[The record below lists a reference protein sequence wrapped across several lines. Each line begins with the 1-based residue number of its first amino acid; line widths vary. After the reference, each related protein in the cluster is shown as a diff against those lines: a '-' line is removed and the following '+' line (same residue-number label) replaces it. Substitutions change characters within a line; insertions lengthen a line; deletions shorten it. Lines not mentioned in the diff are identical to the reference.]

1 MQARRCA
8 SASILRATARPSS
21 ATSARLGL
29 RASCPSDG
37 MHAIVRP
44 QSRLAEVQNPAYER
58 CCLSHAGQNEM
69 RPENSEVAPA
79 RRAVGFVFGSAL
91 LGFGGWG
98 LYRHLVYADEF
109 SVSFTLLAFLLMGW
123 GAMLLPT
130 ETGRK
135 SAVMRDCAPDR
146 RSVRPANLSGAIG
159 RDRTPAPRDKPLR
172 RAQEGRGRSKSFGLP
187 LHLCTSR
194 EDGPEV

>member
-1 MQARRCA
+1 
-8 SASILRATARPSS
+8 
-21 ATSARLGL
+21 
-29 RASCPSDG
+29 
-37 MHAIVRP
+37 
-44 QSRLAEVQNPAYER
+44 
-58 CCLSHAGQNEM
+58 M

-130 ETGRK
+130 AVLGR
-135 SAVMRDCAPDR
+135 R
-146 RSVRPANLSGAIG
+146 NW
-159 RDRTPAPRDKPLR
+159 
-172 RAQEGRGRSKSFGLP
+172 
-187 LHLCTSR
+187 
-194 EDGPEV
+194 